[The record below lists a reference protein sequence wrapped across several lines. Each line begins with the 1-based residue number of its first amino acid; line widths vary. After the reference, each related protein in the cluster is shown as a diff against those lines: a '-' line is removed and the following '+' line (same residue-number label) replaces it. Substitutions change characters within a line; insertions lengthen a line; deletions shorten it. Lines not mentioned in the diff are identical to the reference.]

1 MLERLACSDSL
12 VAKVRTEHRDRFTWT
27 DPGQIQTDT
36 GCYGN
41 LTHHPRSGN
50 VRELD
55 EIYASGTVFYPVLAA
70 GGR

>member
-1 MLERLACSDSL
+1 MLERLACSDPPWLPRSAL
-12 VAKVRTEHRDRFTWT
+12 NIAIDS
-27 DPGQIQTDT
+27 PGQIQTDT